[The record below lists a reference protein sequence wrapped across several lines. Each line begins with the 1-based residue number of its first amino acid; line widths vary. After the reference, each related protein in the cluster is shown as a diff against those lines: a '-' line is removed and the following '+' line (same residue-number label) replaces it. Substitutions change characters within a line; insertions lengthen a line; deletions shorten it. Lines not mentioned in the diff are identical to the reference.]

1 MIEDYEDLSEVPY
14 DVYLWPD
21 DEYDGEYDEDEDES
35 FDDWLSY
42 LANMFGG

>member
-1 MIEDYEDLSEVPY
+1 MSEDLEDLSEVPY
-14 DVYLWPD
+14 DVCLWPD
-21 DEYDGEYDEDEDES
+21 DEYNEAEDES